1 MTERHC
7 FFDRVPR
14 VNLSRAPLQALPQWK
29 ALALARYP
37 VAIEVADCSKVSAIL
52 LGAKIRTDEDR
63 KRMLGPGLLVFEV
76 GSVPPADMSPT
87 GFYLAA
93 AGASESVELVD
104 GAALIAA
111 GKTGVATMLFLCRW
125 GGGVATMLFLC
136 RWGGEGHEGDRGC
149 SCAGRGSHEGGRF
162 FPSRLIVRFGIQRTK
177 LFVHRRPPVRE
188 AMSGPA
194 TETSNLLQL

>member
-1 MTERHC
+1 M
-7 FFDRVPR
+7 
-14 VNLSRAPLQALPQWK
+14 QALPQWK

-125 GGGVATMLFLC
+125 VQS
-136 RWGGEGHEGDRGC
+136 WGRLV
-149 SCAGRGSHEGGRF
+149 
-162 FPSRLIVRFGIQRTK
+162 FPSCLIVRFGIQRTK

>member
-1 MTERHC
+1 MVRGFGQRMTERHC

-125 GGGVATMLFLC
+125 GGGMMETGAVLPSCA
-136 RWGGEGHEGDRGC
+136 GGGGAWRPCC
-149 SCAGRGSHEGGRF
+149 SCAGGGGRGM
-162 FPSRLIVRFGIQRTK
+162 RETGV
-177 LFVHRRPPVRE
+177 VPVQVGAVMRE
-188 AMSGPA
+188 AGSFRPA
-194 TETSNLLQL
+194 

>member
-1 MTERHC
+1 MPPLQALPPSLLPPLTSPR
-7 FFDRVPR
+7 RVQPIHPPAS
-14 VNLSRAPLQALPQWK
+14 VNMLYVPPLQALPQWK

-125 GGGVATMLFLC
+125 VQS
-136 RWGGEGHEGDRGC
+136 WGRQGLSVPPDRAFWD
-149 SCAGRGSHEGGRF
+149 SA
-162 FPSRLIVRFGIQRTK
+162 
-177 LFVHRRPPVRE
+177 
-188 AMSGPA
+188 
-194 TETSNLLQL
+194 N